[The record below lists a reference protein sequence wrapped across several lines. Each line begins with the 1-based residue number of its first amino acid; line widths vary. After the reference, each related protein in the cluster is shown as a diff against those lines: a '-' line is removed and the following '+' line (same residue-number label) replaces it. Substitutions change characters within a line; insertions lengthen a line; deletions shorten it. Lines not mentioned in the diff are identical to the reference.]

1 MRSKSVGILAA
12 LVPAYLI
19 LSACGGGGGGGAPTP
34 TVPPSSPPPPP
45 PPPPPF
51 TQFPVNE
58 LGQNGDLYLSAS
70 TWRLAQGSLHIAG
83 LSARAFDSRS
93 GGAPS
98 QPCSQG
104 GQIRTTL
111 TDTDS
116 SGGVSAN
123 DHVVATLDHCRDNDV
138 EANGTL
144 DITVVSVDSLAPERR
159 VRLSAQLGSVTLL
172 YGGETLPASGTVV
185 CQCARTALLDRLLVT
200 GSDFAIVRFS
210 NTMRLTN
217 SSIDYT
223 AEYEQYTHQ
232 YVMSGRVEDGDRRQY
247 FEFDTNAPLYGRI
260 GRPVEAGALSFRVG
274 SNATLRFEE
283 GLERTTNA
291 AGGRADLDGDGD
303 FETPIG
309 RSWFELMTLG
319 LFEPMR
325 DIAIPDNLPGPN
337 EVVVRTIPLISSG
350 TTPLYVDD
358 LAVDTPRDRLYV
370 SVPDRNEVVVLS
382 TTTYHVLDR
391 IPVGSRPTA
400 LSLSRDGTTLYA
412 ALSQGG
418 AVAALNLSTRTVT
431 RLETAV
437 ANGSGYIDN
446 VVESAGRVYSTARP
460 QTRTGAPTEA
470 FLASTDMRNGGLI
483 ERVTDSQVFR
493 VHVPLAAGPAADF
506 VYTALPA
513 YSGGNKLLKL
523 DQSQPRTPVVLA
535 RDFPSGTDLTHLTL
549 SPDGSKILLDS
560 GEMIRTSDFQQAGS
574 IINGQ
579 HSAFTADG
587 RWILDGLSLLYDAET
602 LIIHRPFDIPCAIAA
617 ESRVV
622 YVAAHDQFVAT
633 QFNNRGGDL
642 CVFQLNNRLHAP
654 GTDDPAS
661 ELPREPATVALP
673 VTSYAALLNA
683 AVRTA
688 AVDRTRGYVYATGSG
703 TGGLEFGVGR
713 LSDGAL
719 LHWQI
724 VPGNIQLGRIVLNDD
739 RSRVYI
745 LQSGSG
751 TNQLEVFD
759 PTALSLLAPVAFD
772 PSLLTVP
779 GSPSMGSARDMVWI
793 GNDQV
798 LLSAVGIFS
807 DLTYAARI
815 DVNSGVGQRIAG
827 GVAKFPGGAELI
839 GIPNGT
845 GAIMAGHNKRLLRVN
860 LQQADP
866 DVIADRTHDELIGTA
881 SLEVSAD
888 GTTVYGSEGV
898 ASNATTFQLRGLI
911 PQGIPVAAPDESAV
925 FVLGLTDDSLRVV
938 DPANFQV
945 TAVHSIP
952 GCGPGPVTD
961 AMSGTNPRSVVFVK
975 GGIIC
980 QVVVP

>member
-1 MRSKSVGILAA
+1 MRSKSVGVHAA
-12 LVPAYLI
+12 VLPAYLI
-19 LSACGGGGGGGAPTP
+19 LAACGGGGGSGGAPTP
-34 TVPPSSPPPPP
+34 TVPPPSPPPSS
-45 PPPPPF
+45 PPPF

-70 TWRLAQGSLHIAG
+70 TWRLTQGSLHIAG
-83 LSARAFDSRS
+83 ISARAFDSRS

-98 QPCSQG
+98 LPCSQG

-116 SGGVSAN
+116 SGGVTAT

-172 YGGETLPASGTVV
+172 SGGETLPASGTVV
-185 CQCARTALLDRLLVT
+185 CLCARSALQDRLLVT
-200 GSDFAIVRFS
+200 GNDFAIVRYS

-217 SSIDYT
+217 SSIDYA

-247 FEFDTNAPLYGRI
+247 FEFDTDAPLYGRI
-260 GRPVEAGALSFRVG
+260 GRPVEAGALSFHVG

-319 LFEPMR
+319 LFEPLR
-325 DIAIPDNLPGPN
+325 DITIPDNLPGPN
-337 EVVVRTIPLISSG
+337 EVVVRTISLTSSG
-350 TTPLYVDD
+350 TGPLYVAD

-370 SVPDRNEVVVLS
+370 SVPGRNEVAVLS
-382 TTTYHVLDR
+382 TTTYHVVDR

-418 AVAALNLSTRTVT
+418 AVAALNLTTRTVT
-431 RLETAV
+431 RLETAA

-446 VVESAGRVYSTARP
+446 VVESSGRVYSTARP
-460 QTRTGAPTEA
+460 QTRTGNPTDA
-470 FLASTDMRNGGLI
+470 FLARTDMRNGGLI

-493 VHVPLAAGPAADF
+493 VPVPLAAGPAADF
-506 VYTALPA
+506 VYAALPED
-513 YSGGNKLLKL
+513 SGSKKLLKL
-523 DQSQPRTPVVLA
+523 DQSQSAMPVVLT
-535 RDFPSGTDLTHLTL
+535 RDFPSGTELTHLTL

-574 IINGQ
+574 IINGE
-579 HSAFTADG
+579 HSVFTADG
-587 RWILDGLSLLYDAET
+587 QWILDGLSLLYDAAT
-602 LIIHRPFDIPCAIAA
+602 LIIHRPFDIPCAIATD
-617 ESRVV
+617 SRVV
-622 YVAAHDQFVAT
+622 YVAAHAQFVAT
-633 QFNNRGGDL
+633 QYNNRGGDL
-642 CVFQLNNRLHAP
+642 CVFQLSNRLKPP

-661 ELPREPATVALP
+661 ELPLEPATVALP
-673 VTSYAALLNA
+673 VTPYASLLNA
-683 AVRTA
+683 EVRTA
-688 AVDRTRGYVYATGSG
+688 AVDRTRGYVYATGNG

-719 LHWQI
+719 LHRQI

-739 RSRVYI
+739 GSRVYI
-745 LQSGSG
+745 LQSGAG
-751 TNQLEVFD
+751 TNRLEVFD
-759 PTALSLLAPVAFD
+759 PTALSLLAPVPFD
-772 PSLLTVP
+772 ASLLTVP
-779 GSPSMGSARDMVWI
+779 GSPNMGSARDMVWI

-798 LLSAVGIFS
+798 LLSAVGTFS
-807 DLTYAARI
+807 DLTYATRI
-815 DVNSGVGQRIAG
+815 DVTSGVGQRIAG
-827 GVAKFPGGAELI
+827 GVAKFPAGAELI
-839 GIPNGT
+839 GTPDGT
-845 GAIMAGHNKRLLRVN
+845 GVIMAGSNKQLVRVN
-860 LQQADP
+860 LRQADP

-881 SLEVSAD
+881 NLEVSAD
-888 GTTVYGSEGV
+888 GTTVYGSEGA

-911 PQGIPVAAPDESAV
+911 PRGIPVAAPDESAV
-925 FVLGLTDDSLRVV
+925 FVLGLTDNSLRVL
-938 DPANFQV
+938 DPATFQV

-961 AMSGTNPRSVVFVK
+961 AMSGTTPRSVVFVK

-980 QVVVP
+980 QVAVP